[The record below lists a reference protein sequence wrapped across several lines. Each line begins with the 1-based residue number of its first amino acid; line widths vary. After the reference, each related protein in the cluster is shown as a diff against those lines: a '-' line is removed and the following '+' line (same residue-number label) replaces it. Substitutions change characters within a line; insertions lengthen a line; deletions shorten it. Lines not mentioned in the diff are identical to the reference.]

1 MPTQNLLR
9 FATMCDTLRC
19 DSEGEAVW
27 QTLMAKA
34 ERIPIEQFGAIGN
47 LNDILEDGE
56 TLDDYIAVDDWAG
69 AYLVE
74 GPERIAFLQR
84 AGFEWFFTVDGKPP
98 TLAQPVDEYAYE
110 VMVEPLCRVLLKPND
125 ARICGSFGYE
135 GEIEEIDQDLDCV
148 IGDAPRFRLHRDGV
162 VVAGMR
168 VENGVVEAIYVARE
182 LRREGLATELYNRV
196 EAILGDLELSSVL
209 TDDGK
214 AFRNSLTEPEPM
226 DHEPDEEGPSP

>member
-1 MPTQNLLR
+1 MPNPNLLR
-9 FATMCDTLRC
+9 FATMCDKLRC
-19 DSEGEAVW
+19 DFEGEAVW

-34 ERIPIEQFGAIGN
+34 ERIPIEQFETIGD

-56 TLDDYIAVDDWAG
+56 TLDDFTAIDDWAG

-74 GPERIAFLQR
+74 GPERIAFIQR
-84 AGFEWFFTVDGKPP
+84 AGFEWIFTVDGKPP
-98 TLAQPVDEYAYE
+98 TLSEPVDEYAYE
-110 VMVEPLCRVLLKPND
+110 VMGEPLCRVLLKPND

-135 GEIEEIDQDLDCV
+135 GEIEEIDDDLDCV

-168 VENGVVEAIYVARE
+168 VEKGVVEAIYVARD
-182 LRREGLATELYNRV
+182 LRREGLATELFSRV
-196 EAILGDLELSSVL
+196 QAILGDLELSSIL

-214 AFRNSLTEPEPM
+214 EFRNSLTEPDPM
-226 DHEPDEEGPSP
+226 DNELDEEGPSP